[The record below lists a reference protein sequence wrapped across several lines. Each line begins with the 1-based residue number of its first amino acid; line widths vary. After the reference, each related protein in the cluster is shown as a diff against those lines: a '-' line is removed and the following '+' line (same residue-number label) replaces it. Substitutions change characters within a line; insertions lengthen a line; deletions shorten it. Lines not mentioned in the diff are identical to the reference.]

1 MLSSIVGKK
10 LTDIYIVGFMYL
22 EEGPNEFIP
31 DLRWIYFEFEETLVE
46 FESFNQFS
54 RLRMEKVPDV
64 RYRFEDDEDM
74 IKVKSSVKELVL
86 VSSILADSTVRDIEL
101 RDGTEEDCAAAKIIL
116 ENGQTI
122 FIDPGFPYGIG
133 VGGKEQEEYW
143 IATIK
148 LKTKSYT

>member
-1 MLSSIVGKK
+1 MEVLSSLVGKK
-10 LTDIYIVGFMYL
+10 LTDVYIVGFMYL

-31 DLRWIYFEFEETLVE
+31 DFRWIYFEFEETLVE

-86 VSSILADSTVRDIEL
+86 ISTMLADSTVRDIEI
-101 RDGTEEDCAAAKIIL
+101 RDGTEEDCAAAK
-116 ENGQTI
+116 
-122 FIDPGFPYGIG
+122 
-133 VGGKEQEEYW
+133 EQEAYW
-143 IATIK
+143 QYAR
-148 LKTKSYT
+148 S